1 MRKLMVPISALA
13 LVASSA
19 IAQPTAPRPLEFGID
34 AGVGIGIGDNSYTTI
49 GIPVQALRVGFPV
62 SPRVSLEPKIRINI
76 VSDEGSFTSYRADLG
91 LLYHF
96 GSDRYPGA
104 YQRAGL
110 YARPFVGITGFNAD
124 PDGPGDG
131 SSDSAGLIGAGIGY
145 KFPIISRLSSRFEAN
160 LAHVFGEGDATEIG
174 LLAGLSFFTR

>member
-1 MRKLMVPISALA
+1 MSAQGT
-13 LVASSA
+13 V
-19 IAQPTAPRPLEFGID
+19 PRPLEFGID
-34 AGVGIGIGDNSYTTI
+34 AGVSIGIGDNSFTTI
-49 GIPVQALRVGFPV
+49 SIPVQALRVGFPV
-62 SPRVSLEPKIRINI
+62 SPRVSLEPKLRLNI
-76 VSDEGSFTSYRADLG
+76 VSDEGTFSSYRAELG

-96 GSDRYPGA
+96 GSDKYPGA

-110 YARPFVGITGFNAD
+110 YARPFLGITGFNSD

-131 SSDSAGLIGAGIGY
+131 ASDSAGLIGAGIGY

-160 LAHVFGEGDATEIG
+160 IGSTFGDNDAVEVG